1 LVDGS
6 WRLAGKLWG
15 LPAVWAQPAS
25 VEDIINGRGFGPGV
39 FPDLHCTTAL
49 NGRSCW
55 RGLLGLR
62 AQTPERGRNGKLGV
76 IGLLAALV
84 PWQ

>member
-1 LVDGS
+1 
-6 WRLAGKLWG
+6 
-15 LPAVWAQPAS
+15 
-25 VEDIINGRGFGPGV
+25 V